1 MSSKAKIKRKSLYNK
16 QKGICAY
23 CDNHTPETEATIE
36 HLTPKSRG
44 GTISTQNT
52 VMACKKCNFLIK
64 DFISL
69 EELFDYV
76 RQVVPLLIKKQNII
90 LYGKNNNKEI

>member
-1 MSSKAKIKRKSLYNK
+1 MSSKAKIKRKSLYK
-16 QKGICAY
+16 QQNGICIY
-23 CDNHTPETEATIE
+23 CENPTPESDATIE

-44 GTISTQNT
+44 GTISSKNT

-64 DFISL
+64 DFVSL

-76 RQVVPLLIKKQNII
+76 KKVVPLLIKKQNII
-90 LYGKNNNKEI
+90 LYGKNNQEI